1 MYIWQ
6 AFDPN
11 NDSRVQ
17 IKDLEWIHLQHTRI
31 AVAFARWNFLL
42 LLDLKKKKI
51 KKSIGQ
57 EYYRLLAGK
66 CDSFTRMLQINL
78 VPRALFPGFAG
89 GAVSQWYGHPRVLGI
104 PIPISLAFGDA
115 QNADRF
121 DFA

>member
-31 AVAFARWNFLL
+31 AVAFADWNFLL
-42 LLDLKKKKI
+42 LLDLKKKKN

-57 EYYRLLAGK
+57 EY
-66 CDSFTRMLQINL
+66 
-78 VPRALFPGFAG
+78 
-89 GAVSQWYGHPRVLGI
+89 
-104 PIPISLAFGDA
+104 
-115 QNADRF
+115 
-121 DFA
+121 